1 MAPLTNSALAR
12 LVLGADAGGDEQRGG
27 DGTWRDD
34 GTPVTTT
41 VSSAT
46 ELAIGHL
53 DDDATFDV
61 VVSTNDNALIPAL
74 GAGDGTFAL
83 GTAITPGY
91 VNTVAVGDIDGDGHA
106 DAVGSNPISDDIY
119 LAIGDGSGGLT
130 SGLTLTPAVDSATG
144 VRSGRRDR
152 RAERLRGGAGRLR
165 PRRQAR
171 PRGGHVQRAG
181 LLDLHG
187 SVARRGPRVTTA
199 AWPASIS

>member
-1 MAPLTNSALAR
+1 M
-12 LVLGADAGGDEQRGG
+12 
-27 DGTWRDD
+27 
-34 GTPVTTT
+34 
-41 VSSAT
+41 
-46 ELAIGHL
+46 AIGHL
-53 DDDATFDV
+53 DADATFDV

-144 VRSGRRDR
+144 L
-152 RAERLRGGAGRLR
+152 A
-165 PRRQAR
+165 
-171 PRGGHVQRAG
+171 
-181 LLDLHG
+181 LLDLDG
-187 SVARRGPRVTTA
+187 DGDRDLVATFQTGGLVRGRNDGVGGFDPVDVTA
-199 AWPASIS
+199 APSAFAVVPGDFDRDGKLDLAVATFNAPGCSIFMGQ